1 MEGKL
6 FTTDYNKFKILD
18 ETTDE
23 ELVSFEGAKLANKC
37 LLGDHVKYDTSGC
50 QLIARCDQYQIPG
63 ILELTSKT
71 KYGMT
76 SRGVPIYLLVPCSK
90 AYPPFIVGCSDKDI
104 SCNKLGVIKFDKWE
118 AQFPRGNLQ
127 RILGPC
133 GDVKAEEEALIL
145 QYSPIPTLKEIPEL
159 QKDDAPER
167 KEITGFTFNIDPIGC
182 KDVDDVITI
191 ENKSDYYQIT
201 ITISDVA
208 AYVQEMSA
216 LDVVAS
222 TIGQT
227 LYKDGQAIRPMLP
240 HALSEDAFSLLPG
253 KERVGISL
261 SFKWNGSVKYD
272 FEWFESKLV
281 NHKTFTYEEAMILG
295 ITSSSKEAQNS
306 EIPEIKI
313 LASVFCVDDS
323 HDWIAEAMKLYN
335 LEAAKLL
342 VSSGVGILRT
352 HRAPDLERLAK
363 YTSWDPSLAALAN
376 SSAQYIDYQPGKN
389 TTHFGLDTDAYCHIT
404 SPIRRYA
411 DLMNQ
416 RLLKQII
423 RGNKE
428 SLYVTTSIHELNVRA
443 KAAKAFE
450 RDLCYMRALSS
461 DSNHCVGRILDIIKK
476 EDHIK
481 LRILVSEWKRVINV
495 TYKGN
500 AVEDAWL
507 IKSKDEKTER
517 LVKEGDLVG
526 INFAANLTARRW
538 KEKLVIS
545 LT

>member
-23 ELVSFEGAKLANKC
+23 ELISFEGAKLANKC
-37 LLGDHVKYDTSGC
+37 LPGDNVKYDASGC
-50 QLIARCDQYQIPG
+50 QLVARCEQPQIPG
-63 ILELTSKT
+63 TLELTSKT

-76 SRGVPIYLLVPCSK
+76 SRGVPIYLFVPCSK
-90 AYPPFIVGCSDKDI
+90 AYPPFIVGCSDKDV

-133 GDVKAEEEALIL
+133 GDIKAEEEALIL
-145 QYSPIPTLKEIPEL
+145 QYSPIPTLKEMPEL
-159 QKDDAPER
+159 QTDDAPER
-167 KEITGFTFNIDPIGC
+167 KEITGFTFNIDPVGC

-191 ENKSDYYQIT
+191 ENKSEYYQIT

-208 AYVQEMSA
+208 AFVQEMST

-240 HALSEDAFSLLPG
+240 HILSEDAFSLLPG
-253 KERVGISL
+253 KERLGISL
-261 SFKWNGSVKYD
+261 SFKWKDSIKSH

-281 NHKTFTYEEAMILG
+281 NNKTFTYEEAQ
-295 ITSSSKEAQNS
+295 SSEM
-306 EIPEIKI
+306 PEIKI
-313 LASVFCVDDS
+313 LASVFCVEDS

-363 YTSWDPSLAALAN
+363 YTSWDSSLAALAAP
-376 SSAQYIDYQPGKN
+376 SAQYIDYQPGIN

-461 DSNHCVGRILDIIKK
+461 NSNHCVGRILDIIKK
-476 EDHIK
+476 EELVK

-495 TYKGN
+495 TYTGSP
-500 AVEDAWL
+500 VEDGWL

-526 INFAANLTARRW
+526 IDFAANLTARRW

>member
-1 MEGKL
+1 
-6 FTTDYNKFKILD
+6 
-18 ETTDE
+18 
-23 ELVSFEGAKLANKC
+23 
-37 LLGDHVKYDTSGC
+37 
-50 QLIARCDQYQIPG
+50 
-63 ILELTSKT
+63 
-71 KYGMT
+71 
-76 SRGVPIYLLVPCSK
+76 
-90 AYPPFIVGCSDKDI
+90 
-104 SCNKLGVIKFDKWE
+104 
-118 AQFPRGNLQ
+118 
-127 RILGPC
+127 
-133 GDVKAEEEALIL
+133 
-145 QYSPIPTLKEIPEL
+145 
-159 QKDDAPER
+159 
-167 KEITGFTFNIDPIGC
+167 
-182 KDVDDVITI
+182 
-191 ENKSDYYQIT
+191 
-201 ITISDVA
+201 
-208 AYVQEMSA
+208 MSA

-253 KERVGISL
+253 KERLGISL
-261 SFKWNGSVKYD
+261 SFKWKDSVKSD

-281 NHKTFTYEEAMILG
+281 NQKTFTYD
-295 ITSSSKEAQNS
+295 EAQIS

-313 LASVFCVDDS
+313 LASVFCVEDS

-363 YTSWDPSLAALAN
+363 YTSWDSSLASLAN
-376 SSAQYIDYQPGKN
+376 SSAQYIDYQPGVN
-389 TTHFGLDTDAYCHIT
+389 TTHFGLDTNAYCHIT

-428 SLYVTTSIHELNVRA
+428 SLYVTCSIHELNVRA
-443 KAAKAFE
+443 KASKAFE
-450 RDLCYMRALSS
+450 RDLCYMRALNSN
-461 DSNHCVGRILDIIKK
+461 SNHCVGRILDIIKK
-476 EDHIK
+476 EEHVK

-495 TYKGN
+495 TYKGSQ
-500 AVEDAWL
+500 VEDAWL

-517 LVKEGDLVG
+517 LVKEGDLIG
-526 INFAANLTARRW
+526 IDFAANLTARRW
-538 KEKLVIS
+538 KERLVIS